1 LSSDNTLQNAH
12 MTLQKW
18 KYDEKIKTNNSNE
31 DSVQE
36 SEASPGK
43 DKSLRVK
50 QANFVMSNRA
60 SDGVMD
66 DETGEL
72 VEYWHTHTPV

>member
-1 LSSDNTLQNAH
+1 
-12 MTLQKW
+12 MTKKLKQTTAT
-18 KYDEKIKTNNSNE
+18 KIRFKK
-31 DSVQE
+31 VKPC
-36 SEASPGK
+36 SPGK

-72 VEYWHTHTPV
+72 VEY

>member
-1 LSSDNTLQNAH
+1 
-12 MTLQKW
+12 MPK
-18 KYDEKIKTNNSNE
+18 KIKTNNSNE

-43 DKSLRVK
+43 DESLRVK
-50 QANFVMSNRA
+50 QANFVMSNRV

-72 VEYWHTHTPV
+72 AEY